1 MGEVIQFV
9 NFDQS
14 TGEMTITP
22 EAMSF
27 LASLPTHIKIAPLAI
42 VGPLSSGKSFFCN
55 NLT

>member
-14 TGEMTITP
+14 TGEITITP

-42 VGPLSSGKSFFCN
+42 VGPLSSGKSFLCN